1 MVEREHMLELR
12 SVFAG
17 YGELEILHGV
27 SLTVSPGEIVALIG
41 SNGAGKT
48 TLMRAITGL
57 LKLRRGDLLVNGQSL
72 RGSTPE
78 RIVGHGVSLV
88 PEGRR
93 VFAGM
98 TVEDNLLVGGW
109 GLSGS
114 AKRRRLAELI
124 AGFPTLAD
132 RLKQDAGSLSGGQQ
146 QLMVIAR
153 ALMASPSL
161 LLLDEPSLG
170 LSPMMVETVFEA
182 VKVQQSLGVSVLL
195 VEQNVAAGLRL
206 ADRGYVIESG
216 QIVRADDA
224 DALLADPSLS
234 NSFLG
239 AGA

>member
-1 MVEREHMLELR
+1 
-12 SVFAG
+12 
-17 YGELEILHGV
+17 
-27 SLTVSPGEIVALIG
+27 
-41 SNGAGKT
+41 
-48 TLMRAITGL
+48 MRAITGL
-57 LKLRRGDLLVNGQSL
+57 LKIRRGDLLVNGQSL

-170 LSPMMVETVFEA
+170 LSPIMVETVFEA

-195 VEQNVAAGLRL
+195 VEQNVVAGLRL